1 MAKNKDFNSAQV
13 ETFHLFGGNP
23 KPEETTPEVRDEFR
37 QGRPEK
43 IQQIGIF
50 EIYPDLTQPR
60 RALPSVIRAMWDGQ
74 PVNLPQVIGDWLA
87 IIRDWRN
94 LVMAVLDG
102 EDVERPEEMP
112 VEVAALVDLATLAA
126 SIRQDGLMNPISL
139 VRFDGGHLIEAGER
153 RWLAFHLLHA
163 ITGDSRWQV
172 IPARIVPELNRWRQA
187 AENNT
192 RSDLNAIGK
201 ARQFAVLLMD
211 LLGWENFIP
220 LEEFDDER
228 DFYAQ
233 VADGEVYRIP
243 RGTGERLVNALGLK
257 NGRQLRD
264 LRGLLRLSADK
275 WRQADDENWA
285 EWRVRSEMEINK
297 LVDSVPT
304 GTVETDDPDGDDESV
319 IEEKKFENLISQQ
332 LKKAKKLPPDTLRAR
347 IGTLREMIAQMET
360 LLKKA
365 ERR

>member
-1 MAKNKDFNSAQV
+1 MAKNKDFNNAQL
-13 ETFHLFGGNP
+13 ETFNLFGGNP
-23 KPEETTPEVRDEFR
+23 RQEESVPEVRDEFR

-50 EIYPDLTQPR
+50 EIWPDLTQPR

-74 PVNLPQVIGDWLA
+74 PVNLPAVIGEWLA
-87 IIRDWRN
+87 LIRDWRDV
-94 LVMAVLDG
+94 VMAVIDG
-102 EDVERPEEMP
+102 EEVERPEHLP
-112 VEVAALVDLATLAA
+112 VEVAALVDVATLAA
-126 SIRQDGLMNPISL
+126 SIRRDGLMNPISL

-153 RWLAFHLLHA
+153 RWLAFHLLNA

-172 IPARIVPELNRWRQA
+172 IGARIVPELNRWRQA

-211 LLGWENFIP
+211 LLGWENFSP

-257 NGRQLRD
+257 NSQQLRAY
-264 LRGLLRLSADK
+264 RALLRLPVDI
-275 WRQADDENWA
+275 WRAADDENWT
-285 EWRVRSEMEINK
+285 ELHIRQLS
-297 LVDSVPT
+297 D
-304 GTVETDDPDGDDESV
+304 TVSTDTVSADDEPDDHGGDDKLV